1 MLLMSYGNTYA
12 SRMKSIPV
20 TRARKDL
27 YRLLDEVTEEC
38 EPVQITGP
46 RSSAVLVSES
56 DWRAI
61 QQTLY
66 LLSIPG
72 MREAIKEGMET
83 PFEDCVTELG

>member
-1 MLLMSYGNTYA
+1 MSYGNAYA
-12 SRMKSIPV
+12 YIMKSIPV

-27 YRLLDEVTEEC
+27 YRLLDEVTEAC

-61 QQTLY
+61 QETLY
-66 LLSIPG
+66 LLSIPR
-72 MREAIKEGMET
+72 MRESIIEGMNALLEECS
-83 PFEDCVTELG
+83 EDPGW

>member
-1 MLLMSYGNTYA
+1 MSYGNAYA
-12 SRMKSIPV
+12 YIMKSIPV

-27 YRLLDEVTEEC
+27 YRLLDEVTGAC

-61 QQTLY
+61 QETLY
-66 LLSIPG
+66 LLSIPR
-72 MREAIKEGMET
+72 MRESIIEGMNALLEECS
-83 PFEDCVTELG
+83 EDPGW